1 MTDYKGI
8 VKDQMGSLPDRKT
21 KNYSTYRDAHEAA
34 EKLCKQTYGERGTID
49 VRPIG
54 PGRPAMPPDEKRKN
68 RSFKV
73 TDDEWARIG
82 ELAKEAGLNISEY
95 IRRQTLGKTM

>member
-1 MTDYKGI
+1 MVKFKRPDYCAQPTVESCQI
-8 VKDQMGSLPDRKT
+8 CSLV
-21 KNYSTYRDAHEAA
+21 NYGRDCANN
-34 EKLCKQTYGERGTID
+34 
-49 VRPIG
+49 PIG

-73 TDDEWARIG
+73 TDDEWERIG
-82 ELAKEAGLNISEY
+82 ELAKEEGLNISEY